1 MTEPSVAARMELA
14 VRTYIQACN
23 DFDASAIAACL
34 HPEAVQYFP
43 DIPKWVGSSL
53 IGNKLATLAREQ
65 NLCWT
70 VDQLAVDA
78 DRLAVALEF
87 TAFDGAGRI
96 YRGVEWYDFE
106 SGSLLIRDIRPYYA
120 AMRRDAVRQELE
132 GFDYAGRGYP
142 VTRPA

>member
-1 MTEPSVAARMELA
+1 
-14 VRTYIQACN
+14 
-23 DFDASAIAACL
+23 
-34 HPEAVQYFP
+34 
-43 DIPKWVGSSL
+43 
-53 IGNKLATLAREQ
+53 
-65 NLCWT
+65 

-106 SGSLLIRDIRPYYA
+106 SGSLLIRDIRRYYA
-120 AMRRDAVRQELE
+120 VMHRGVGRQELE

-142 VTRPA
+142 ITRPA